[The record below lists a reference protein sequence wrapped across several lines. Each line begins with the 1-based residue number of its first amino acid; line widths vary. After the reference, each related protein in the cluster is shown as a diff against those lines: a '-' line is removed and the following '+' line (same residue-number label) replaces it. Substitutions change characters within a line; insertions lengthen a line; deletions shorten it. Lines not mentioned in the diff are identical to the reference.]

1 MTELRAAAERAIAA
15 WRKHAHPSE
24 AVDVAMAGLAAALA
38 AEQPQAVEVMYVQN
52 GLLRWSKIPQGYTGY
67 LYAWTRQERES

>member
-1 MTELRAAAERAIAA
+1 
-15 WRKHAHPSE
+15 
-24 AVDVAMAGLAAALA
+24 MAGLAAALA